1 MSEGNGNGNGGHG
14 PSAARVR
21 LDELIAEADDDRMTK
36 LARTLTDGLDRLERQ
51 SDRALEKFTGLVERQ
66 TASAVEMIK
75 GLADRVIALEAEV
88 ARLKAQEQ
96 SERGALQ

>member
-1 MSEGNGNGNGGHG
+1 
-14 PSAARVR
+14 
-21 LDELIAEADDDRMTK
+21 MTK
-36 LARTLTDGLDRLERQ
+36 LARTLTDGLNRLERQ
-51 SDRALEKFTGLVERQ
+51 SNRAPEKFTGLVERQ

-75 GLADRVIALEAEV
+75 GLANRVIALEAEV